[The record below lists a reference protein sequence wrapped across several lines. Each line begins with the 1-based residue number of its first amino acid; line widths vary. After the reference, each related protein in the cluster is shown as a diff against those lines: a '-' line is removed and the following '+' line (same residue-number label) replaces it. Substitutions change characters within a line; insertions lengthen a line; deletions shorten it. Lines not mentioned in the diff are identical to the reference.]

1 MAEYL
6 NQNLNNTEAK
16 YRLHRIKFSEIRIY
30 LKSKICEIIV
40 FNYFQYDN
48 ITVKSTTFKNN
59 SQML

>member
-16 YRLHRIKFSEIRIY
+16 YHLHRIKFSEIRVH
-30 LKSKICEIIV
+30 LKSKICEII

-59 SQML
+59 SQIL